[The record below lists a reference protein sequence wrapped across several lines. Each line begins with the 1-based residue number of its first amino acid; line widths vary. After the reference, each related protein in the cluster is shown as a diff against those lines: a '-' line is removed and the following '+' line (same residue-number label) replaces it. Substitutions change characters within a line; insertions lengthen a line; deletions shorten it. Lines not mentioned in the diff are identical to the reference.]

1 MIFLKERTEKNDQF
15 QKWSK
20 RKKKQMR
27 NCWSN
32 KETLSCVFEDQH
44 TSNLSILKITKVN
57 TKKKKLKKMDLIVAN
72 NHDELSNFRNS
83 GRQISTLQQK
93 FQDRL
98 ASSKFRKLN
107 EELYSSDSSLSWK
120 RFTHNPDLFH
130 FYHKGYRSQ
139 IRFWPVNPL
148 DIIYSLILKM
158 QQQSS
163 TVPIWKTKGI
173 LNPKLTIADFGCGD
187 ATLAERLL
195 SVQSSYNQC
204 TYKNKA
210 YGSKDMTRKKRL

>member
-1 MIFLKERTEKNDQF
+1 MRKNENSTMIMNNSIEKIPNDFLKERTEKNDQF

-107 EELYSSDSSLSWK
+107 EVGTN
-120 RFTHNPDLFH
+120 F
-130 FYHKGYRSQ
+130 
-139 IRFWPVNPL
+139 I
-148 DIIYSLILKM
+148 
-158 QQQSS
+158 
-163 TVPIWKTKGI
+163 
-173 LNPKLTIADFGCGD
+173 C
-187 ATLAERLL
+187 
-195 SVQSSYNQC
+195 
-204 TYKNKA
+204 
-210 YGSKDMTRKKRL
+210 